1 MSHDVEMPDD
11 WDDHRGWEA
20 YFAALPSNDFW
31 YKNATTSPGSFS
43 FDRLGSLFDDF
54 LGREWAT
61 LWFPGCGFSP
71 LPRAFASFGFTAY
84 ATDIAPSAIEYQRR
98 NESIVVPLLA
108 GVTVENACA
117 DSGSLVAEIHDFRT
131 SYGDE
136 KVDAIFNIKSIQGL
150 PATSMSSAC
159 RSHFAALR
167 PGGVAFFDTMNV
179 QGERRDQLEDALADA
194 GFYVPL
200 RALNKWYRQAL
211 ADTGI
216 PHMFVLGAPMIPQ
229 RDDYPYPHKR
239 GSPEYN
245 RDVNILRDL
254 TVDYRSRMQP
264 EYDKEQQTV
273 GATTKH
279 AKVIYSTG

>member
-1 MSHDVEMPDD
+1 MSDEIKMPDD
-11 WDDHRGWEA
+11 WDDHAGWEA
-20 YFAALPSNDFW
+20 YYVALPSDEFW
-31 YKNATTSPGSFS
+31 YKSASTSPGSFS
-43 FDRLGSLFDDF
+43 FNRLGSLIDDF
-54 LGREWAT
+54 VSRKWMT

-84 ATDIAPSAIEYQRR
+84 ATDIAPSAIEYQHH
-98 NESIVVPLLA
+98 NESIVEPLLS
-108 GVTVENACA
+108 GVTVENTC
-117 DSGSLVAEIHDFRT
+117 DHSGSLVAEIHDFRT
-131 SYGDE
+131 SYDDD

-150 PATSMSSAC
+150 PAKSMSCAC

-216 PHMFVLGAPMIPQ
+216 PHMFVLGTPMIPE

-239 GSPEYN
+239 GSPGYN
-245 RDVNILRDL
+245 RDVQILRDL
-254 TVDYRSRMQP
+254 TADYRSRMQP
-264 EYDKEQQTV
+264 EYEKEQQTV
-273 GATTKH
+273 DDTTKY
-279 AKVIYSTG
+279 AQVIYSTG